1 MLIIFHKT
9 NIQCCENNL
18 QILHFFMQM
27 LIMSK
32 YHYDTIS
39 KFLAMRSNLN
49 LVINI
54 KIEKKQ
60 SEIIVK
66 YYYIGIIIILIF
78 DKLIL
83 YMYINTRL
91 QL

>member
-1 MLIIFHKT
+1 
-9 NIQCCENNL
+9 
-18 QILHFFMQM
+18 MQM

-39 KFLAMRSNLN
+39 TFFAMRSNLN

-54 KIEKKQ
+54 KIKKKQ

-83 YMYINTRL
+83 YNYVYQHQIAIRL
-91 QL
+91 

>member
-1 MLIIFHKT
+1 
-9 NIQCCENNL
+9 
-18 QILHFFMQM
+18 MQM

-39 KFLAMRSNLN
+39 FFAMRSNLN

-54 KIEKKQ
+54 KIKKKQ

-91 QL
+91 Q